1 MRANIYFFFAVAI
14 FVAELST
21 DTLAQCW
28 ITPSSDTMC
37 AGQTYGF
44 STDSDGSIFTWY
56 LNGSPVSGYTSSY
69 AYITFPYT
77 SVNQSYQVSV
87 AVSGD
92 NGGGGGDGGG
102 RGGIQLQAARF
113 FSDYCTPPAINVNVS
128 GSYSPWQA
136 TASTSVLNGSGD
148 VTLST
153 NTAVPA
159 DQRQYLSWRS
169 DPIGYS
175 GSGPTF
181 TATGI
186 NKSTTFYLDYNGPN
200 CYSGSQ
206 VSVSVLPPLCP
217 ITTNASAFCTG
228 KGYSFSTSA
237 GSSGNYTYRW
247 YVNNTLVT
255 NVGAGFNTGSSAFI
269 TFASAGTSTIR
280 VEVDE
285 VTGGGGGNEQIFSSG
300 IQRSSI
306 NTNSGIGCTPQ
317 DITVTVSNTTPLT
330 LQASPTSVVGPGT
343 VTLSTPA
350 AASIPANQQEYLT
363 WTSSTGSAKT
373 GASVDYLI
381 NSTTT
386 FNLSYTGTGC
396 FSPGQGVTVTY
407 SDPPCSI
414 ETDANSFC
422 VGREYTFYSNQD
434 GGSFAWFLDGAPVGN
449 NYSDLTLTFSTGGSH
464 DLEVAFD
471 PSGGGDGGG
480 GRDGVNRIPGQSQ
493 VTTASRS
500 EWCRVTRTI
509 TVGELLPALDLSA
522 SANTLCDGG
531 SVLLSAPTL
540 GTVPDHIKQQYR
552 WSSVPPDSR
561 FNGTGASLQ
570 ANGLT
575 QTTKFILENTN
586 ICISPAEKTIEVHK
600 TNVIP
605 LRVTN
610 GDYRNSKI
618 IVQAQG
624 IDFQRH
630 YWQIAPNASSLNGT
644 ATNMP
649 LLSAVEPYS
658 ANASGYYYI
667 RSYLPPAIT
676 GTTGCWT
683 SPSNVVQVQVGV
695 APPLAKIAQIKR
707 FGYNELY
714 LTNDDAERIR
724 QLATY
729 HFVTASGSVLSTFL
743 DKSSIYE
750 EKTVFIRGID
760 NASQTWGPIL
770 PLTILFRGDND
781 LNWIHTKSYDGLGSS
796 VTNVLSE
803 SKSYFDQRGQSLQS
817 QTKTFHNNLPVV
829 FASQSLKDKY
839 DRTVGGTL
847 SAPILEN
854 DFRYKAAFALNDVGK
869 PLSYVDFDKT
879 VPLSTDQKG
888 TLGNYYSSQNQ
899 WNEKDVPNAK
909 RLFSRTDFYE
919 DGTGEERKSAQPGD
933 THFIGSGKEVLKG
946 TFPVGNSNVLGEDNE
961 LTDYLNKR
969 AIIFGGSALKKIE
982 GVQTVVRDENE
993 RFVVSI
999 TDKSGKVLMTARK
1012 GTKPFASS
1020 ISSDKMAYFYVL
1032 GSPNTTTQSVTING
1046 TSDYV
1051 LENTISNTT
1060 VPKLTSPLP
1069 HTYNLQAGYYRVL
1082 PTSGTVK
1089 VSYTNYFSDIAY
1101 QFYNDA
1107 GRLVVSISPNGY
1119 EQWVSGTPYADIDK
1133 STHTYNHQGWLLSM
1147 TEKDAG
1153 TTNYLYRRDGKIR
1166 FSQNAEQLLTKK
1178 YSYTNYDDLGRPIES
1193 GESSYQTANFNDLKV
1208 NLESIGSNWMGQS
1221 PVKKDWVQTGY
1232 DFPVSAPNFSPIPG
1246 FAQTYVRGA
1255 VSYTKNANTK
1265 TWYSYDELGRVV
1277 WMAQQPTTFPYAF
1290 VTQYVYDFLGNVLTT
1305 STRAYSGSTSRDAFF
1320 HHYEYD
1326 KNKRL
1331 VKVYTSLDGN
1341 KKTLQAEYFY
1351 YLHGPLKRVVLA
1363 TNLQGID
1370 FVYNI
1375 HGWLTQI
1382 NHPETSKDPGND
1394 GGSGS
1399 SVRKDVFGMILEYY
1413 ERTMIPTTASLDPNQ
1428 FHKIKIPN
1436 AQDAATVQTA
1446 VLMDPIELYRARM
1459 RHGIEGLRDMNRSAV
1474 TSGGSGGGQ

>member
-1 MRANIYFFFAVAI
+1 VYYNDLPCIIY
-14 FVAELST
+14 S
-21 DTLAQCW
+21 Q
-28 ITPSSDTMC
+28 
-37 AGQTYGF
+37 F
-44 STDSDGSIFTWY
+44 S
-56 LNGSPVSGYTSSY
+56 N
-69 AYITFPYT
+69 
-77 SVNQSYQVSV
+77 
-87 AVSGD
+87 
-92 NGGGGGDGGG
+92 
-102 RGGIQLQAARF
+102 
-113 FSDYCTPPAINVNVS
+113 
-128 GSYSPWQA
+128 
-136 TASTSVLNGSGD
+136 
-148 VTLST
+148 
-153 NTAVPA
+153 
-159 DQRQYLSWRS
+159 
-169 DPIGYS
+169 
-175 GSGPTF
+175 
-181 TATGI
+181 
-186 NKSTTFYLDYNGPN
+186 
-200 CYSGSQ
+200 
-206 VSVSVLPPLCP
+206 
-217 ITTNASAFCTG
+217 
-228 KGYSFSTSA
+228 
-237 GSSGNYTYRW
+237 
-247 YVNNTLVT
+247 
-255 NVGAGFNTGSSAFI
+255 
-269 TFASAGTSTIR
+269 
-280 VEVDE
+280 
-285 VTGGGGGNEQIFSSG
+285 
-300 IQRSSI
+300 
-306 NTNSGIGCTPQ
+306 
-317 DITVTVSNTTPLT
+317 
-330 LQASPTSVVGPGT
+330 
-343 VTLSTPA
+343 
-350 AASIPANQQEYLT
+350 
-363 WTSSTGSAKT
+363 
-373 GASVDYLI
+373 
-381 NSTTT
+381 
-386 FNLSYTGTGC
+386 
-396 FSPGQGVTVTY
+396 
-407 SDPPCSI
+407 
-414 ETDANSFC
+414 FC
-422 VGREYTFYSNQD
+422 VGREYTFTSSQSGDSYYWSVD
-434 GGSFAWFLDGAPVGN
+434 GSALGN
-449 NYSDLTLTFSTGGSH
+449 SYNSQSVNITFTTSGPKRLQVIVST
-464 DLEVAFD
+464 D
-471 PSGGGDGGG
+471 SGGGDGGVG
-480 GRDGVNRIPGQSQ
+480 IAGQQQVSPQSAYGVGDGYPVIRDI
-493 VTTASRS
+493 
-500 EWCRVTRTI
+500 E
-509 TVGELLPALDLSA
+509 VGEVTPALSLVA
-522 SANTLCDGG
+522 SANALCDGG
-531 SVLLSAPTL
+531 NVLLSAPGL
-540 GTVPDHIKQQYR
+540 GTVPDHIKQQYHWR
-552 WSSVPPDSR
+552 SDPPEDR

-575 QTTKFILENTN
+575 QTTKFTLENN
-586 ICISPAEKTIEVHK
+586 SLCIAPSEKTIEVYK
-600 TNVIP
+600 TNVSP

-610 GDYRNSKI
+610 GEYRNSKI

-624 IDFQRH
+624 NDFQRH

-644 ATNMP
+644 ATDML
-649 LLSAVEPYS
+649 LLSVVEPYS

-683 SPSNVVQVQVGV
+683 SPSNVVQVQVDV
-695 APPLAKIAQIKR
+695 APPLAKISQIKR

-743 DKSSIYE
+743 DKSSMYE

-781 LNWIHTKSYDGLGSS
+781 LNWVHTKSYDGLGSS

-817 QTKTFHNNLPVV
+817 QTKTFHKQTSTDVYRPYV
-829 FASQSLKDKY
+829 FASQALKDKY

-847 SAPILEN
+847 SAPIALP
-854 DFRYKAAFALNDVGK
+854 DFRYSSGFALNTEGK
-869 PLSYVDFDKT
+869 PLTYTDFDKAA
-879 VPLSTDQKG
+879 PLSIDKKG
-888 TLGNYYSSQNQ
+888 TLGNYYSAQNQ

-933 THFIGSGKEVLKG
+933 THFIGSGREVLKG
-946 TFPVGNSNVLGEDNE
+946 TFPVGNSDASGEDNE

-1012 GTKPFASS
+1012 GTKLTDDFPSS
-1020 ISSDKMAYFYVL
+1020 ISSDKMSYFYVL
-1032 GSPNTTTQSVTING
+1032 GAPNATTQSVTING
-1046 TSDYV
+1046 TSDYA

-1089 VSYTNYFSDIAY
+1089 VSYTNYFTDIAY

-1107 GRLVVSISPNGY
+1107 GRLVVSVSPNGY
-1119 EQWVSGTPYADIDK
+1119 EQWHAAIGTSDPNNLKAIAAYPTIDK

-1208 NLESIGSNWMGQS
+1208 NLESIGSVWMGTGA
-1221 PVKKDWVQTGY
+1221 VKKDWVQTGY
-1232 DFPVSAPNFSPIPG
+1232 DFPVTTPDFSPIPG

-1305 STRAYSGSTSRDAFF
+1305 STKAYSGSTSRDAFF

-1331 VKVYTSLDGN
+1331 LKVYTSLDGN

-1399 SVRKDVFGMILEYY
+1399 SVRKDVFGMVLEYY

-1446 VLMDPIELYRARM
+1446 VMMDPIELYRASM

>member
-1 MRANIYFFFAVAI
+1 MVTWSSSFSEPATISVTAI
-14 FVAELST
+14 G
-21 DTLAQCW
+21 C
-28 ITPSSDTMC
+28 
-37 AGQTYGF
+37 
-44 STDSDGSIFTWY
+44 DGST
-56 LNGSPVSGYTSSY
+56 TSS
-69 AYITFPYT
+69 
-77 SVNQSYQVSV
+77 S
-87 AVSGD
+87 
-92 NGGGGGDGGG
+92 
-102 RGGIQLQAARF
+102 
-113 FSDYCTPPAINVNVS
+113 
-128 GSYSPWQA
+128 
-136 TASTSVLNGSGD
+136 
-148 VTLST
+148 
-153 NTAVPA
+153 
-159 DQRQYLSWRS
+159 
-169 DPIGYS
+169 
-175 GSGPTF
+175 
-181 TATGI
+181 
-186 NKSTTFYLDYNGPN
+186 
-200 CYSGSQ
+200 
-206 VSVSVLPPLCP
+206 
-217 ITTNASAFCTG
+217 
-228 KGYSFSTSA
+228 
-237 GSSGNYTYRW
+237 
-247 YVNNTLVT
+247 
-255 NVGAGFNTGSSAFI
+255 
-269 TFASAGTSTIR
+269 
-280 VEVDE
+280 
-285 VTGGGGGNEQIFSSG
+285 
-300 IQRSSI
+300 
-306 NTNSGIGCTPQ
+306 
-317 DITVTVSNTTPLT
+317 VTVYYNDLPCIIYSQFSN
-330 LQASPTSVVGPGT
+330 
-343 VTLSTPA
+343 
-350 AASIPANQQEYLT
+350 
-363 WTSSTGSAKT
+363 
-373 GASVDYLI
+373 
-381 NSTTT
+381 
-386 FNLSYTGTGC
+386 
-396 FSPGQGVTVTY
+396 
-407 SDPPCSI
+407 
-414 ETDANSFC
+414 FC
-422 VGREYTFYSNQD
+422 VGREYTFTSSQSGDSYYWSVD
-434 GGSFAWFLDGAPVGN
+434 GSALGN
-449 NYSDLTLTFSTGGSH
+449 SYNSQSVNITFTTSGPKRLQVIVST
-464 DLEVAFD
+464 D
-471 PSGGGDGGG
+471 SGGGDGGVG
-480 GRDGVNRIPGQSQ
+480 IAGQQQVSPQSAYGVGDGYPVIRDI
-493 VTTASRS
+493 
-500 EWCRVTRTI
+500 E
-509 TVGELLPALDLSA
+509 VGEVTPALSLVA
-522 SANTLCDGG
+522 SANALCDGG
-531 SVLLSAPTL
+531 NVLLSAPGL
-540 GTVPDHIKQQYR
+540 GTVPDHIKQQYHWR
-552 WSSVPPDSR
+552 SDPPEDR

-575 QTTKFILENTN
+575 QTTKFTLENN
-586 ICISPAEKTIEVHK
+586 SLCIAPSEKTIEVYK
-600 TNVIP
+600 TNVSP

-610 GDYRNSKI
+610 GEYRNSKI

-624 IDFQRH
+624 NDFQRH

-644 ATNMP
+644 ATDML
-649 LLSAVEPYS
+649 LLSVVEPYS

-683 SPSNVVQVQVGV
+683 SPSNVVQVQVDV
-695 APPLAKIAQIKR
+695 APPLAKISQIKR

-743 DKSSIYE
+743 DKSSMYE

-781 LNWIHTKSYDGLGSS
+781 LNWVHTKSYDGLGSS

-803 SKSYFDQRGQSLQS
+803 SKSFFDQRGQSLQS

-888 TLGNYYSSQNQ
+888 TLGNYYSAQNQ

-933 THFIGSGKEVLKG
+933 THFIGSGREVLKG
-946 TFPVGNSNVLGEDNE
+946 TFPVGNSDAPGEDNE

-1032 GSPNTTTQSVTING
+1032 GAPNTTTQTVTITG

-1051 LENTISNTT
+1051 LENTISNTLVT
-1060 VPKLTSPLP
+1060 KIASALP
-1069 HTYNLQAGYYRVL
+1069 HTYNLSAGYYRVL
-1082 PTSGTVK
+1082 PNSGNVK
-1089 VSYTNYFSDIAY
+1089 VSYSNYFSDIAY

-1107 GRLVVSISPNGY
+1107 GRLVVSVSPNGY
-1119 EQWVSGTPYADIDK
+1119 EQWMSGTPYADIDK

-1153 TTNYLYRRDGKIR
+1153 ATNYLYRRDGKIR

-1208 NLESIGSNWMGQS
+1208 NLESIGSSWMGAGA
-1221 PVKKDWVQTGY
+1221 VKKDWVQTGY
-1232 DFPVSAPNFSPIPG
+1232 DFPVTTPDFSPIPG
-1246 FAQTYVRGA
+1246 FVQTYVRGA
-1255 VSYTKNANTK
+1255 VSYTRNANTK

-1290 VTQYVYDFLGNVLTT
+1290 VTQYAYDFLGNVLTT

-1331 VKVYTSLDGN
+1331 LKVSTSLDGN
-1341 KKTLQAEYFY
+1341 KKTVQAEYFY

-1382 NHPETSKDPGND
+1382 NHPDTNMDPGND

-1399 SVRKDVFGMILEYY
+1399 AVRKDVFGMILEYY
-1413 ERTMIPTTASLDPNQ
+1413 ERTMIPTTSSFDPNQ

-1446 VLMDPIELYRARM
+1446 VMMDPIELYRASM
-1459 RHGIEGLRDMNRSAV
+1459 RHGIEELRNINRIAV
-1474 TSGGSGGGQ
+1474 TSSGSGGQ